1 MPWTDEEI
9 AQRVARD
16 VEPGWVINLG
26 IGIPTRV
33 ARHVTAPGVLVHS
46 ENGILGMGPP
56 APEGQEDPDL
66 VDAGKNAVTIVPGA
80 AFMDTLV
87 SFSLIRGGHLD
98 LSLMGAYQVSA
109 AGDLANWRL
118 PHRRVGGIGGAADL
132 AAGAKRVWVAMKH
145 TTKQGEPKLVAECT
159 YPLTAKGIV
168 SKIYSDLAVL
178 ELDRGAGVT
187 YLVDLAPGVDRDE
200 VKELTDIP
208 LEDAPAVP
216 GDLVSRTP

>member
-1 MPWTDEEI
+1 MPWTDEQI

-33 ARHVTAPGVLVHS
+33 AGQLTAPGVLVHS
-46 ENGILGMGPP
+46 ENGILGVGPP

-66 VDAGKNAVTIVPGA
+66 VDASKNAVTVVAGA

-98 LSLMGAYQVSA
+98 LSLMGGYQVSA

-118 PHRRVGGIGGAADL
+118 PDRRVGGIGGAADL

-145 TTKQGEPKLVAECT
+145 TTKKAEPKLVPACT
-159 YPLTAKGIV
+159 YPLTAEGVV
-168 SKIYSDLAVL
+168 SRIYSDLAVL
-178 ELDRGAGVT
+178 ELDRDGGIAYV
-187 YLVDLAPGVDRDE
+187 LDLAPGVDRS
-200 VKELTDIP
+200 ELERATAIP
-208 LEDAPAVP
+208 LRDSPSVQENLIAEAP
-216 GDLVSRTP
+216 

>member
-1 MPWTDEEI
+1 MPWTDEQI

-16 VEPGWVINLG
+16 IEPGWIINLG

-33 ARHVTAPGVLVHS
+33 AAHLTAPGVLVHS

-56 APEGQEDPDL
+56 APAGEEDPDL
-66 VDAGKNAVTIVPGA
+66 VDAGKNAVTVVAGG

-98 LSLMGAYQVSA
+98 LSLMGGYQVSA

-118 PHRRVGGIGGAADL
+118 PDRRVGGIGGAADL
-132 AAGAKRVWVAMKH
+132 AVGAKRVWVAMKH
-145 TTKQGEPKLVAECT
+145 STKKAEPKLVSECT

-168 SKIYSDLAVL
+168 SRIYSDMAVL
-178 ELDRGAGVT
+178 ELDREGRIAYV
-187 YLVDLAPGVDRDE
+187 LDLAPGVDRDE
-200 VKELTDIP
+200 LKTATAVP
-208 LEDAPAVP
+208 LEYSRFMQEDLIAEAP
-216 GDLVSRTP
+216 

>member
-16 VEPGWVINLG
+16 VELGWVINLG

-33 ARHVTAPGVLVHS
+33 ARHITAAGVLVHS

-56 APEGQEDPDL
+56 AAEGQEDPDL
-66 VDAGKNAVTIVPGA
+66 VDASKNAVTIVPGA

-145 TTKQGEPKLVAECT
+145 TAKDGGIKLVSECT

-168 SKIYSDLAVL
+168 TRIYSDLAVL
-178 ELDRGAGVT
+178 EIDREARIG
-187 YLVDLAPGVDRDE
+187 YILDLAPGVERDAVVE
-200 VKELTDIP
+200 VTDIP
-208 LEDAPAVP
+208 LEDAPNRS
-216 GDLVSRTP
+216 GDLVSPAP